1 MRDIHH
7 LEDMIKGGSLMTIS
21 GSSFRREEVVPYDK
35 VKLKDPIQEQDNQD
49 IKEKKE
55 MIEIGVKPNMS

>member
-1 MRDIHH
+1 
-7 LEDMIKGGSLMTIS
+7 MTIS
-21 GSSFRREEVVPYDK
+21 GSSFRREEVVPHDK